1 MTRKEPYIPPQ
12 TFVREYRD
20 IRLDYL
26 FDPSIFNDE
35 PDKLRRVKQVIAEDL
50 ELADRVLI
58 LMYADCGS
66 HRKLAQKMGVSHATI
81 GKEIRRIRALILEK
95 L

>member
-1 MTRKEPYIPPQ
+1 MSKEPYIPPQ

-20 IRLDYL
+20 IRPDYL

-35 PDKLRRVKQVIAEDL
+35 PEKVRRLKQVIAEEL
-50 ELADRVLI
+50 PLADRVLI

-66 HRKLAQKMGVSHATI
+66 HRKLAAKMGVSHATI
-81 GKEIRRIRALILEK
+81 GKEIRRIRAYILSR